1 MKRIAALLL
10 AAGGVGCS
18 ESNDSSPGGGGS
30 AATGGGGSAATGG
43 GGSAAT
49 GGGGSAATGGGAGS
63 GGSAGVGPDGGD
75 ACGLTQPANA
85 PLAINEISSTG
96 DDWVELFNTGSAEA
110 DLGGMVLAD
119 YDSGTG
125 CPKTTEA
132 LTFPAGTKLGAG
144 MHLLVI
150 ADKPG
155 APNTPQTDCLGAA
168 TCFHVG
174 FGISGSSGDQ
184 VFLLKGSEIRAQ
196 GEIPATAHGKG
207 ESWCRTPDGTGAF
220 VKCTATPGAK
230 NVKL

>member
-1 MKRIAALLL
+1 MMTEMKWIATLLL
-10 AAGGVGCS
+10 AAVGAGCS
-18 ESNDSSPGGGGS
+18 ESSDSSP
-30 AATGGGGSAATGG
+30 GGGGSAATGG

-63 GGSAGVGPDGGD
+63 GGSAGIGPDGGD
-75 ACGLTQPANA
+75 ACGLTQPASA

-96 DDWVELFNTGSAEA
+96 DDWVELFNTGSVDA

-150 ADKPG
+150 ADKAG

-184 VFLLKGSEIRAQ
+184 VFLLKGSEIQAQ

-207 ESWCRTPDGTGAF
+207 ESWCRAPDGTGAF
-220 VKCTATPGAK
+220 VKCTATPGT
-230 NVKL
+230 NNSKL

>member
-1 MKRIAALLL
+1 MMTEMKWITTLLL
-10 AAGGVGCS
+10 AALGAGCS
-18 ESNDSSPGGGGS
+18 ESNDSAP
-30 AATGGGGSAATGG
+30 GG

-63 GGSAGVGPDGGD
+63 GGSGGSSPDGGE
-75 ACGLTQPANA
+75 ACGLTQPASA
-85 PLAINEISSTG
+85 PLVINEISSTG
-96 DDWVELFNTGSAEA
+96 DDWVEIFNTGGVEA
-110 DLGGMVLAD
+110 NLGGMVLAD

-132 LTFPAGTKLGAG
+132 LTFPAGTKIGAG

-150 ADKPG
+150 ADKAG
-155 APNTPQTDCLGAA
+155 APNTPQTDCLGAG

-184 VFLLKGSEIRAQ
+184 VFLLKGSEIQAQ

-207 ESWCRTPDGTGAF
+207 ESWCRAPDGTGAF
-220 VKCTATPGAK
+220 VKCSATPGAK
-230 NVKL
+230 NAKL